1 METSILKSTK
11 KILGIPE
18 DDTSFDLDVA
28 THINTAFSTLNQ
40 MGVGAVDGFSID
52 DDGELKWED
61 YLPEEKLVLRN
72 MVKDFVYLTVRN
84 LFDPPDTSYLIK
96 AHQDQLE
103 QLGWRINTERESTDW
118 VDPNPPVEEVL
129 P

>member
-18 DDTSFDLDVA
+18 DDTAFDLDVM

-40 MGVGAVDGFSID
+40 MGVGDEAGFTIED
-52 DDGELKWED
+52 DTLKWED
-61 YLPEEKLVLRN
+61 YLPEEKLTIRN
-72 MVKDFVYLTVRN
+72 MTKDFVYLTVKG
-84 LFDPPDTSYLIK
+84 LFDPPQTSYLVK
-96 AHQDQLE
+96 AQQDQLE
-103 QLGWRINTERESTDW
+103 QLGWRINTAREATDW
-118 VDPNPPVEEVL
+118 TDPNPPVEVL